1 MLPACHISNFVSF
14 RKISNALGY
23 SNPSIMNIY
32 INRVQKYI
40 KSMIKLNPFVTR
52 LILGWGISSD
62 HQKNS
67 QVKIWAATAT
77 YLRSKGYIRSKFQSG
92 KFGNLIAD
100 SELLQKSVK
109 RKCLS
114 FFDIPTRTWCNL
126 TSKVVFGLNLLF
138 CLKFCVF

>member
-1 MLPACHISNFVSF
+1 MLEITLTDEQLYLKICFLVFACPNKLKHSF
-14 RKISNALGY
+14 
-23 SNPSIMNIY
+23 
-32 INRVQKYI
+32 INKVQKYI

-100 SELLQKSVK
+100 SESLQKSVK